1 LKLVKKAENP
11 SKAWDTDYISYGD
24 GYGVVVIVSDLKSS
38 FKIVS
43 GNSKIIDFRN
53 KSCEI
58 V

>member
-1 LKLVKKAENP
+1 LKLVKKAEP
-11 SKAWDTDYISYGD
+11 SKAWDTDSISYGD
-24 GYGVVVIVSDLKSS
+24 GYGVVVIVSDLESS
-38 FKIVS
+38 FKIVP